1 MKKYI
6 SGAASGGGDAC
17 AGGGD
22 GAPLAVAVDAGF
34 FCDVSDDASAAGSA
48 GSGFCSFFFSVVF
61 V

>member
-17 AGGGD
+17 AGGGG
-22 GAPLAVAVDAGF
+22 GAHLAVAVDAGF
-34 FCDVSDDASAAGSA
+34 FCDVSDGVSAAGSA
-48 GSGFCSFFFSVVF
+48 GSGSGSFFFF